1 MAIILR
7 IVQRFQ
13 SSRRQEFMDLEKQ
26 FANLEHRGILPKGER
41 MSPLAGREP
50 GNTLIWQQRFENLAA
65 AEAALKTFENSAAHA
80 ELYNRQKDFME
91 DTWVEFYEVLDY

>member
-1 MAIILR
+1 MAVILR

-13 SSRRQEFMDLEKQ
+13 SSQRSEFMDLEKK
-26 FANLEHRGILPKGER
+26 FAALEHQGIVSQGDR

-50 GNTLIWQQRFENLAA
+50 GNTLIWQQRFDNLRA
-65 AEAALKTFENSAAHA
+65 AEQALKAFDSSAQHA
-80 ELYNRQKDFME
+80 QLYDQQKHFME

>member
-13 SSRRQEFMDLEKQ
+13 SSKRQEFMDLEKQ
-26 FANLEHRGILPKGER
+26 FAVLEHQGRLPQGER
-41 MSPLAGREP
+41 MSPLASREP
-50 GNTLIWQQRFENLAA
+50 GNTLIWQQRFDTLQA
-65 AEAALKTFENSAAHA
+65 AESALKAFESSAEHGA
-80 ELYNRQKDFME
+80 LYDQQKHFME